1 MQKSSFFNSISGDRR
16 YKAEE
21 WAEYFASFIGNGI
34 FPAPSSGLQV
44 QAAVNMD
51 ITVRAG
57 KAWIN
62 GYFFN
67 NTTDTTI
74 QLDIANGVLKRI
86 DRLVV
91 RWGLTDRSII
101 IAVKKGSLSNSPVA
115 PALQRDADFYELAL
129 ADIRVNN
136 GTISITQANITDQ
149 RFNTALC
156 GIVAGTVDQIDASAL
171 TAQFDNFFE
180 QYKQQIITEYSSYI
194 ALIGGYRASSTQ
206 EYSAFLTWLSNY
218 QTAAQAEFSEWF
230 NTIKGLLDGDIATQL
245 AAEILALQ
253 GRVSALEKIIS
264 SNPYSA
270 AAWLTNSYLGCA
282 FLYEQ

>member
-1 MQKSSFFNSISGDRR
+1 MQKSSFFNSIGGDRR

-44 QAAVNMD
+44 QAGVNMD
-51 ITVRAG
+51 FTVRAG

-86 DRLVV
+86 DRIVV
-91 RWGLTDRSII
+91 RWGLTDRSVI
-101 IAVKKGSLSNSPVA
+101 IAVKKGALSNSPVA

-136 GTISITQANITDQ
+136 GAISITQANITDQ

-156 GIVAGTVDQIDASAL
+156 GIVAGTVEQIDASVL

-180 QYKQQIITEYSSYI
+180 QYKQQIILEYNSYT
-194 ALIGGYRASSTQ
+194 ALTGSYRASSTQ
-206 EYSAFLTWLSNY
+206 EYNGFLTWLSNY
-218 QTAAQAEFSEWF
+218 QIAAQAEFSEWF

-245 AAEILALQ
+245 AAEILSVQ
-253 GRVSALEKIIS
+253 GRVSEIEKIVS
-264 SNPYSA
+264 NNPYSA
-270 AAWLTNSYLGCA
+270 AAWLANSYLGCA